1 MSALRKGKLMNFQRI
16 AREQEKRNTR
26 TIKLL
31 VIEDHPIVRLGI
43 EMLFEYLE
51 DIFIVGETAS
61 VYEALQL
68 IPALN
73 PDVVLMDAE
82 LPSAS
87 CTHAIAQIKDRF
99 PEITIV
105 ALSFNED
112 HIYREELLS
121 SGVHDLISK
130 RTAPWEL
137 VRAIR
142 TAAHAIP
149 A

>member
-1 MSALRKGKLMNFQRI
+1 MDIQRI
-16 AREQEKRNTR
+16 AQKREEGNGKA
-26 TIKLL
+26 IELL
-31 VIEDHPIVRLGI
+31 VIEDHPIVRIGI

-51 DIFIVGETAS
+51 DIFIVGETDS
-61 VYEALQL
+61 VSEALRL
-68 IPALN
+68 ISAIK

-82 LPSAS
+82 LPGISS
-87 CTHAIAQIKDRF
+87 TQAIAQIKDRF

-121 SGVHDLISK
+121 SGVHALISK

-142 TAAHAIP
+142 TATHAIP
-149 A
+149 V